1 MEKPLFTPTQIFSL
15 KRKTIEKRMDRY
27 FNDTHDAKQTIQILV
42 ALQVRDEL
50 AEEDFSF
57 CMMELVRRIL
67 MKSKTSRTLRR
78 YYIYFKNYFSS
89 KEWKVVSLCLFA
101 AKSFVKEKIEK
112 VISQFITEPLQ
123 GLVGS

>member
-1 MEKPLFTPTQIFSL
+1 MENALFTPTQIFSL
-15 KRKTIEKRMDRY
+15 KRKTIEKRMDQY
-27 FNDTHDAKQTIQILV
+27 FNDTHDAKSTIQILV

-50 AEEDFSF
+50 GDEDFSF

-67 MKSKTSRTLRR
+67 TKSKTSRTLRR

-89 KEWKVVSLCLFA
+89 KEWKLVGLHLFA

-112 VISQFITEPLQ
+112 VISQFITEPLR

>member
-1 MEKPLFTPTQIFSL
+1 MENTLFTPTQIFSL
-15 KRKTIEKRMDRY
+15 KRKTIEKRMDQY
-27 FNDTHDAKQTIQILV
+27 FNDTHDAKSTIKILV

-50 AEEDFSF
+50 TEEDFSF
-57 CMMELVRRIL
+57 CMMELARRIL

-89 KEWKVVSLCLFA
+89 KEWKLVGLRLFA

-112 VISQFITEPLQ
+112 VISQFITEPLR